1 VAVLLPEELA
11 FVNTKVMVALE
22 EVQQGFLE
30 YVLLMIVVTVLLELE
45 DLNLLEVPVKPK
57 RSRRLLDK
65 GHLHPC

>member
-1 VAVLLPEELA
+1 V

-45 DLNLLEVPVKPK
+45 VLN
-57 RSRRLLDK
+57 
-65 GHLHPC
+65 